1 MDMTVLIEIDVD
13 YFYLKM
19 KDGKYHIYERTSI
32 PRPRVVTED
41 IGVVDTIDEAFDKV
55 QELNKRI
62 NENAELEQVK
72 I

>member
-1 MDMTVLIEIDVD
+1 
-13 YFYLKM
+13 M